1 MTIIPQ
7 NATQASEEDPLFT
20 SLHLDNFIP
29 AELALAVLMAL
40 ARNRIKGHYFRP
52 QTIPQLVREV
62 RHRLAQDPIMAE
74 IAACYE
80 RQPRGF
86 LLLLYCQISAWAHIF
101 GLAVSALCQALEED
115 EHRPL
120 RNALGQRRRCWP
132 QRISELH
139 ARIGPELKQRF
150 YARFKDILIEAL
162 ELTTLSEGD
171 LERAIA
177 HQTFDFSLLAIA
189 DAYGFSYFLNY
200 VYWQGLFAAIEAA
213 LTKEVKPNAYSTREL
228 MASYLQRLDGGVR
241 TPSALSDELRN
252 DLWAHDGQGRAI
264 IAPLGRTFVERLRL
278 VDPDKLIIFKKRLV
292 RRALR
297 PHLLLRGRRYRPIVA
312 IDATLLLLRGDFEGK
327 GKFWDHVA
335 KRAIWGYKL
344 YVIIAV
350 ESRLPLGFI
359 LRTVEEGQDD
369 PQSEAQFLDQL
380 LAQARELLGV
390 DRLGFIL
397 FDKGFWNSDE
407 FAKLDDEGEQL
418 ITAAILYKSVKKA
431 IAAIPRRDWI
441 RAQRNE
447 RCADTSLT
455 LANGCTL
462 RLIIWKKLGRVV
474 VRNKNGNPKR
484 DKRGRILTKPGPV
497 HYCYLTNLSADEWDP
512 DQVIALYGKRWGVED
527 FIEEIKN
534 QYHLGRFPGKDLQ
547 LVKVHL
553 ILTLILY
560 ILMKQFKQLAA
571 QWLAR
576 AEYARME
583 LCRFSRQFLQAPK
596 ALLERLKAAPKNHGP
611 RRRQRRDQGLLK
623 SLLAFGLSPP

>member
-7 NATQASEEDPLFT
+7 NATEASEGGPLFT
-20 SLHLDNFIP
+20 SLCLDNFIP
-29 AELALAVLMAL
+29 AELAPAVLMGL
-40 ARNRIKGHYFRP
+40 ARNRIKGQYFRP

-62 RHRLAQDPIMAE
+62 RYRLAKDPIMAE

-80 RQPRGF
+80 CQPTEPS
-86 LLLLYCQISAWAHIF
+86 LLLRCQISAWAYIF
-101 GLAVSALCQALEED
+101 ALAISTLCQALEGD
-115 EHRPL
+115 DHRPL
-120 RNALGQRRRCWP
+120 RNALGQRKRCWP
-132 QRISELH
+132 QRISEFH
-139 ARIGPELKQRF
+139 TRIGPELKQRL
-150 YARFKDILIEAL
+150 YVRFKGILLDVL

-171 LERAIA
+171 LERVIA
-177 HQTFDFSLLAIA
+177 HHTFDLSLLAIA

-213 LTKEVKPNAYSTREL
+213 LTGEVKPNAYSTRQL

-252 DLWAHDGQGRAI
+252 DLWAHDGQGRAL
-264 IAPLGRTFVERLRL
+264 IAPSGRTFVERLRL
-278 VDPDKLIIFKKRLV
+278 VDPDRLIVFEKRLV

-297 PHLLLRGRRYRPIVA
+297 PHLRLRGRRYRPIVA

-344 YVIIAV
+344 YVIIALG
-350 ESRLPLGFI
+350 SRLPLGFI

-369 PQSEAQFLDQL
+369 PQGEAQFLDQL

-390 DRLGFIL
+390 DHLGFIL
-397 FDKGFWNSDE
+397 FDKGFWNGDE
-407 FAKLDDEGEQL
+407 FAKLDDEEEKL
-418 ITAAILYKSVKKA
+418 ITAAVLYKSVKRA
-431 IAAIPRRDWI
+431 IAIIPRREWI

-447 RCADTSLT
+447 RCADTHLT

-484 DKRGRILTKPGPV
+484 DNRGRIITKPGPV
-497 HYCYLTNLSADEWDP
+497 HYCYLSNLSADEWDP

-534 QYHLGRFPGKDLQ
+534 QYHLGRFPGKDLK

-571 QWLAR
+571 QWLKR

-583 LCRFSRQFLQAPK
+583 LCRFSRQFLHAPK
-596 ALLERLKAAPKNHGP
+596 TLLKRIKAAPKNHGP
-611 RRRQRRDQGLLK
+611 RRRQRRDEGFLRG
-623 SLLAFGLSPP
+623 LLAFGLSPP

>member
-7 NATQASEEDPLFT
+7 NATQSREEDSLFT
-20 SLHLDNFIP
+20 SLYLDNFIP
-29 AELALAVLMAL
+29 AELSLAIMLAL
-40 ARNRIKGHYFRP
+40 ARNRIKGRYFRP
-52 QTIPQLVREV
+52 QTVSQLVREV
-62 RHRLAQDPIMAE
+62 RHRLAKDLIMAE
-74 IAACYE
+74 IVACYE
-80 RQPRGF
+80 RQPTETS
-86 LLLLYCQISAWAHIF
+86 LLLRCQISAWAFIF
-101 GLAVSALCQALEED
+101 GLAVDTLCQALEED
-115 EHRPL
+115 DHRPL
-120 RNALGQRRRCWP
+120 RNALGQRKRCWP
-132 QRISELH
+132 QRISEFH
-139 ARIGPELKQRF
+139 TRIGPELKQRF
-150 YARFKDILIEAL
+150 YVRFKDILIEVL
-162 ELTTLSEGD
+162 ELNTLSEVD
-171 LERAIA
+171 LERAVA

-189 DAYGFSYFLNY
+189 DAYGFGYFLNY
-200 VYWQGLFAAIEAA
+200 AYWQGLFAAIESA
-213 LTKEVKPNAYSTREL
+213 LTGEVKPNAYSTREL
-228 MASYLQRLDGGVR
+228 MASYLQRLDGGIR

-278 VDPDKLIIFKKRLV
+278 VDPDKLIVFEKRLV

-297 PHLLLRGRRYRPIVA
+297 PHLWLRGHRYRPIVA

-350 ESRLPLGFI
+350 QSRLPLGFI
-359 LRTVEEGQDD
+359 LRTVEEEQDD
-369 PQSEAQFLDQL
+369 PQGEAQFLDKL
-380 LAQARELLGV
+380 LVQARELLGV
-390 DRLGFIL
+390 NRLGFIL

-407 FAKLDDEGEQL
+407 LAKLDDQEEQL
-418 ITAAILYKSVKKA
+418 ITAAILYKSVKEA
-431 IAAIPRRDWI
+431 IAAVPRGDWI

-447 RCADTSLT
+447 RCADTRLT
-455 LANGCTL
+455 LPNGHTL

-474 VRNKNGNPKR
+474 VRNKNSYPKR
-484 DKRGRILTKPGPV
+484 NKRGRIITKPGPV

-534 QYHLGRFPGKDLQ
+534 QYHLGRFPGKDLK

-560 ILMKQFKQLAA
+560 VLMKQFKQLAA
-571 QWLAR
+571 QWLER
-576 AEYARME
+576 TEYARME

-596 ALLERLKAAPKNHGP
+596 ALLERIKAAPKNHGP
-611 RRRQRRDQGLLK
+611 RRRQLPDQGFLK